1 MAVMPMK
8 RISITALKKDRR
20 KILELLQRAGAVEID
35 RAETVD
41 PVFQKQD
48 MSSFSAALQRDA
60 EAARTALEII
70 NKASPPEGSPLN
82 SLAGR
87 KTLTVSE
94 YEAMAEKKDALR
106 DMVYDI
112 LRLDKEVQE
121 SRAELPKLENEKLML
136 SPWKTVD
143 LPLIG
148 GGSKTTGMLA
158 GTLPGAW
165 TLEGLLKQ
173 LQETAPEL
181 SLFDANVISSSEEQT
196 AVLFFVHRSEA
207 EKLMTALRS
216 LGFALAPKSELT
228 PSAELKRLDAEYKAA
243 EQRISEDQE
252 KLKAYGAERE
262 NLRFFQD
269 YCSMG
274 AEKYEAVS
282 GLLQSKRTFML
293 EGWVPEENTAAL
305 AGKLSPLDLVLE
317 FRDPTTDEVPPVKLK
332 NNAFAAPVEGVVESY
347 SLPAPGELD
356 PSAVMAAFYYICFG
370 LMLSDAAYGII
381 MVLATTY
388 CLRKYPRME
397 EGMRKFMHMFLYCGI
412 STTFW
417 GFLFGSFFGDS
428 VNVIATTFFGRP
440 DITLPALWFEPVDK
454 PMKMLVFSFVVG
466 IIHLFTG
473 LGIKLYVELKAG
485 KIRDAIFDAGFWYML
500 VGGGIVYLLT
510 MSMVTEMLGLGF
522 TLPGSVGTVSAIV
535 AAVGAAGIVLT
546 DGRSSRNWFK
556 RILKGLYGVYGVTSW
571 LSDILSY
578 SRLLALGLATS
589 VISTVF
595 NKMGSMLGASV
606 PGAIVFIL
614 VFLIGHSMNIA
625 INALG
630 AYVHTNRLQYVEFFG
645 KFYEG
650 GGRKINPFG
659 GKTKYYKVLEAK

>member
-8 RISITALKKDRR
+8 RISITALKRDRK

-70 NKASPPEGSPLN
+70 NKASPPEGSPLD

-87 KTLTVSE
+87 KALTVSE
-94 YEAMAEKKDALR
+94 YETMAGKQDSLR
-106 DMVYDI
+106 ETVSDI

-121 SRAELPKLENEKLML
+121 SRAELPKLENAKLML
-136 SPWKTVD
+136 QPWKGVD
-143 LPLIG
+143 LPLSSAG
-148 GGSKTTGMLA
+148 TRTTRMLA
-158 GTLPGAW
+158 GTLPGSW
-165 TLEGLLKQ
+165 TLEKLLKA
-173 LQETAPEL
+173 LQETDPDL
-181 SLFDANVISSSEEQT
+181 SLFDASVISSSEEQT
-196 AVLFFVHRSEA
+196 AILCFVRREEE
-207 EKLMTALRS
+207 EKLLTALRG
-216 LGFALAPKSELT
+216 LNFALAPKSERN
-228 PSAELKRLDAEYKAA
+228 PSEELQRLDMEYKAA
-243 EQRISEDQE
+243 EQRITEDQE
-252 KLKAYGAERE
+252 KLRAHAAERE
-262 NLRFFQD
+262 QLCFFED
-269 YCSMG
+269 YCSMA
-274 AEKYEAVS
+274 AEKYDVIG

-293 EGWVPEENTAAL
+293 EGWIPEENTAEL
-305 AGKLSPLDLVLE
+305 AGRLSSLDLVLE
-317 FRDPTTDEVPPVKLK
+317 FRDPAENEVPPVKLK

-356 PSAVMAAFYYICFG
+356 PSGVMAMFYYICFG

-381 MVLATTY
+381 MVLGTAY

-397 EGMRKFMHMFLYCGI
+397 EGMKKFMHMFLYCGI

-428 VNVIATTFFGRP
+428 VNVIASTFFGRP
-440 DITLPALWFEPVDK
+440 DISLPAIWFEPVNK

-473 LGIKLYVELKAG
+473 LGIKLYVNLKAG
-485 KIRDAIFDAGFWYML
+485 KVKDAVFDAGFWYML

-522 TLPGSVGTVSAIV
+522 TLPVGIGNIAAVVAIV
-535 AAVGAAGIVLT
+535 GAVGIVLT
-546 DGRSSRNWFK
+546 DGRSSKNWFK

-595 NKMGSMLGASV
+595 NKMGSMLGASI
-606 PGAIVFIL
+606 PGIIVFIL

>member
-8 RISITALKKDRR
+8 RISMTALKKDRK

-48 MSSFSAALQRDA
+48 MSSFSAALQRDT
-60 EAARTALEII
+60 EAAESALEII
-70 NKASPPEGSPLN
+70 NKASPPAGSPLD

-87 KTLTVSE
+87 RALTASE
-94 YEAMAEKKDALR
+94 YETMAGKQDSLR
-106 DMVYDI
+106 EMVYEI

-121 SRAELPKLENEKLML
+121 SRAELPKLENEQLML

-143 LPLIG
+143 IPLSSSG
-148 GGSKTTGMLA
+148 TKTTGMLA

-165 TLEGLLKQ
+165 TLEDLLKQ
-173 LQETAPEL
+173 LQASEPDL
-181 SLFDANVISSSEEQT
+181 SLFDADVISRSEEQT
-196 AVLFFVHRSEA
+196 ALLCFVRKEEE
-207 EKLMTALRS
+207 EKLMTALRE

-228 PSAELKRLDAEYKAA
+228 PSEELKRLDQEYMAA
-243 EQRISEDQE
+243 EQRISADQE
-252 KLKAYGAERE
+252 KLKSYGAERE
-262 NLRFFQD
+262 NLKFFRD
-269 YCSMG
+269 FCSMG
-274 AEKYEAVS
+274 AEKYEVIS
-282 GLLQSKRTFML
+282 GLLQSRRTFML

-305 AGKLSPLDLVLE
+305 AGKLGPLDLVLE
-317 FRDPTTDEVPPVKLK
+317 FRDPTEDEVPPVKLK

-356 PSAVMAAFYYICFG
+356 PSGIMALFYYICFG

-381 MVLATTY
+381 MVLGTSY

-428 VNVIATTFFGRP
+428 VNVIASTFFGRP
-440 DITLPALWFEPVDK
+440 DISLPALWFEPVDK

-473 LGIKLYVELKAG
+473 LGIKLYVSLKAG
-485 KIRDAIFDAGFWYML
+485 KVKDAIFDAGFWYML
-500 VGGGIVYLLT
+500 VGGGIIYLLT

-522 TLPGSVGTVSAIV
+522 TLPGSVGNAAALVAIV
-535 AAVGAAGIVLT
+535 GAVGIVLT
-546 DGRSSRNWFK
+546 DGRSSKSWFK

-595 NKMGSMLGASV
+595 NKMGSMLGASI

-650 GGRKINPFG
+650 GGRKLNPFG
-659 GKTKYYKVLEAK
+659 EKTKYYKVLEAK

>member
-20 KILELLQRAGAVEID
+20 KILELLQTAEAVEID

-41 PVFQKQD
+41 PDFQKED
-48 MSSFSAALQRDA
+48 MSASSAALQRDA
-60 EAARTALEII
+60 EAAQNALDII
-70 NKASPPEGSPLN
+70 NKASPPEGSPLD

-87 KTLTVSE
+87 KPLTVSE
-94 YEAMAEKKDALR
+94 YETQASEKDRLR
-106 DMVYDI
+106 DLVYEI

-121 SRAELPKLENEKLML
+121 SRAALPRLENEQLML

-143 LPLIG
+143 LPLSSA
-148 GGSKTTGMLA
+148 GSRTTRMLA
-158 GTLPGAW
+158 GTLPGDW
-165 TLEGLLKQ
+165 TLEKLLKEI
-173 LQETAPEL
+173 QETEPSL
-181 SLFDANVISSSEEQT
+181 SLFDLSIISRSEEQT
-196 AVLFFVHRSEA
+196 AILCFVRKEEA
-207 EKLMTALRS
+207 EQLLTVLRG
-216 LGFALAPKSELT
+216 LGFALAPKSERT
-228 PSAELKRLDAEYKAA
+228 PSEALKQLEEEYRAA
-243 EQRISEDQE
+243 EQRIAEDQK
-252 KLKAYGAERE
+252 KLKACSAERE
-262 NLRFFQD
+262 KLQFFRD
-269 YCSMG
+269 WCSMG
-274 AEKYEAVS
+274 AEKYDVISA
-282 GLLQSKRTFML
+282 LLQTKRTFML

-305 AGKLSPLDLVLE
+305 AAKLNALELVLE
-317 FRDPTTDEVPPVKLK
+317 LRDPLPEEVPPVKLK

-356 PSAVMAAFYYICFG
+356 PSGIMAVFYYICFG

-381 MVLATTY
+381 MVLATAY

-397 EGMRKFMHMFLYCGI
+397 EGMKKFMHMFLYCGI

-440 DITLPALWFEPVDK
+440 DISLPALWFEPVNK
-454 PMKMLVFSFVVG
+454 PMKMLVFSFAVG

-473 LGIKLYVELKAG
+473 LGIKLYVNLKNG
-485 KIRDAIFDAGFWYML
+485 RVKDALFDAGFWYML

-522 TLPGSVGTVSAIV
+522 TLPGTAGSIA
-535 AAVGAAGIVLT
+535 AAVAVIGAVGIVLT

-606 PGAIVFIL
+606 PGMIVFIL

-659 GKTKYYKVLEAK
+659 GKTKYYQVVEEK